1 MSDNKNEKSNEA
13 LASGVRIPPG
23 VPAGVTGGKSVIIQP
38 SPASRLKRTP
48 ASTGTNL
55 SEAAM
60 WPGRGKEYERQ
71 RVQEEQ

>member
-1 MSDNKNEKSNEA
+1 MSDNKNEKSMEELADGA
-13 LASGVRIPPG
+13 LD
-23 VPAGVTGGKSVIIQP
+23 GVTGGKSVIIQP

-60 WPGRGKEYERQ
+60 GPGRGKEYERQ